1 MVITFLY
8 LLHFKQFIITY
19 SLKISVKTSLSQ
31 SYKGGSPC
39 LVRLYGWPR
48 CLKIIFFFFTICIV
62 YLQILYKMIL
72 DRIYFYLL
80 TYYEGL

>member
-31 SYKGGSPC
+31 SYKGGSPV
-39 LVRLYGWPR
+39 L
-48 CLKIIFFFFTICIV
+48 
-62 YLQILYKMIL
+62 
-72 DRIYFYLL
+72 
-80 TYYEGL
+80 